1 MATLRAQPAILLRRH
16 ADIFIKSAV
25 KAAAGA
31 ETGGQGDIEDGL
43 IGVAEQRPN
52 VINAHRGNVLLH
64 GLLHHPLKNPHR
76 VVGIQLHML
85 GDIVDGERP
94 IVVDGN
100 IFQHLADVKLGVARN
115 AVLMR
120 A

>member
-1 MATLRAQPAILLRRH
+1 M
-16 ADIFIKSAV
+16 
-25 KAAAGA
+25 
-31 ETGGQGDIEDGL
+31 
-43 IGVAEQRPN
+43 
-52 VINAHRGNVLLH
+52 INAHRGNVLLH

-120 A
+120 ARSLVHQNRLPAGEAQALEHQSDFIDR